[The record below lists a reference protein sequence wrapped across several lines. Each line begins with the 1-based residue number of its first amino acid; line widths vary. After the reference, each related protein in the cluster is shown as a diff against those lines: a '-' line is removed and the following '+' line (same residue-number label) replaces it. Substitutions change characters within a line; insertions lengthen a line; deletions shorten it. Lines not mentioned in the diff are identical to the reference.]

1 MKRLFVALTLVLFL
15 SACGTSVL
23 PEMKEFMGA
32 FGSKEKVT
40 AVVEKYAA
48 TPEIVPEALQTCDL
62 GEPKITGT
70 EKKDGVVVY
79 TAEAKV
85 ESCDKSENAVGT
97 VRVFDISWK
106 DGKIV
111 SFEWKGPKSG
121 KVEY

>member
-1 MKRLFVALTLVLFL
+1 MKRLFIALTLLLFL
-15 SACGTSVL
+15 SGCGTSVL

-32 FGSKEKVT
+32 FGSKEKV
-40 AVVEKYAA
+40 AAAVEKYAA
-48 TPEIVPEALQTCDL
+48 APEIVPEAIQTCDL
-62 GEPKITGT
+62 GKPKITKT
-70 EKKDGVVVY
+70 EKKDGMVLY

-85 ESCDKSENAVGT
+85 ESCDQSETAVGT
-97 VRVFDISWK
+97 IRVFDIAWK

>member
-1 MKRLFVALTLVLFL
+1 MKRLFIALTLLLFL

-32 FGSKEKVT
+32 FGSKEKVA

-48 TPEIVPEALQTCDL
+48 SPEIVPEALQTCDL
-62 GEPKITGT
+62 GKPKITKT
-70 EKKDGVVVY
+70 EKKDGMVLY

-85 ESCDKSENAVGT
+85 VSCDKSETAVGT
-97 VRVFDISWK
+97 IRVFDMGWK

-111 SFEWKGPKSG
+111 FFEWKGPKSG

>member
-1 MKRLFVALTLVLFL
+1 MKRLFVGLTLLLFL

-23 PEMKEFMGA
+23 PEMQDFMSA
-32 FGSKEKVT
+32 FGSKEKV
-40 AVVEKYAA
+40 AAAVEKYAGS
-48 TPEIVPEALQTCDL
+48 PEIVPDALKTCEL
-62 GEPKITGT
+62 GKPKITST
-70 EKKDGVVVY
+70 VEKDGMTLY

-85 ESCDKSENAVGT
+85 ESCDMSENAVGT
-97 VRVFDISWK
+97 IRVFDIAWK

>member
-1 MKRLFVALTLVLFL
+1 MKRLFVSLTLLLFL

-32 FGSKEKVT
+32 FGAKEKVA

-48 TPEIVPEALQTCDL
+48 APEIVPEAIQTCNL
-62 GEPKITGT
+62 GKPKITKT
-70 EKKDGVVVY
+70 EKKDGMVLY
-79 TAEAKV
+79 TVEAEV
-85 ESCDKSENAVGT
+85 QECDESETAVGT
-97 VRVFDISWK
+97 VRVFDIAWK

-111 SFEWKGPKSG
+111 SFQWQGPKSG